1 MNSLEKFVIKFDA
14 QHIPVN
20 FDKWIKLD
28 TDKYKDDEF
37 RLNDYKSVVIKSTD
51 SNILFRIGGGV
62 KYVIKQ
68 NMVYFPFILIYHDCI
83 IKLSS
88 KISVYVNND
97 KSESKFDLVHD
108 QKVDLL
114 SELEPINIGDE
125 LHKLM
130 MELSNSKCHI
140 STIFSNLEI
149 HPLDEDVE
157 DVEDVECCLCMYDNY
172 GICTKKA
179 ISLYVDFDTPYNI
192 EKFYYEYQTLSKELN
207 VDDAKIIDNIN
218 LIDKYY
224 QLEVIKIYKY
234 IDIRI

>member
-51 SNILFRIGGGV
+51 SNILFRVGGV

-68 NMVYFPFILIYHDCI
+68 NMVYFPFIPIYHDCI

-114 SELEPINIGDE
+114 SEPEPNIIGNE

-130 MELSNSKCHI
+130 MELIKSKCYVG
-140 STIFSNLEI
+140 TIFLNLEI
-149 HPLDEDVE
+149 YYLDEDIIQ
-157 DVEDVECCLCMYDNY
+157 DVEQGDEFCMCMHDGMIRTYLEKQ
-172 GICTKKA
+172 ICKN
-179 ISLYVDFDTPYNI
+179 IDTPYNI

-207 VDDAKIIDNIN
+207 VDDAKIIDSIN

-234 IDIRI
+234 IK